1 MLLMGRKYEITSF
14 NTTAMSILEQLFPP
28 TLEEWETS
36 QAQVKNIVKQNQSF
50 LFDLFNLV
58 YEFPLPSIV
67 RPLLISMCTIFTLV
81 RWTGPITFI
90 RNLPAIAQ
98 DIIKSGIPDH
108 ATLNP
113 GAKQYCVL
121 GRMILTQL
129 VLQKFTRLYSGTDS
143 INAPDIKY
151 AIPTRNCD
159 SRATCSTDMRDIIVG
174 LVMVSGTKYAVSFL
188 PPSTRPTAVHGSR
201 LRLCSACFDQY
212 KELKINARQDV
223 WDELPGALKA
233 LDMQ

>member
-1 MLLMGRKYEITSF
+1 MRSLRSTFEFKSLPSRASVDFKTITSAVLVSMLLMGRKYEITSF
-14 NTTAMSILEQLFPP
+14 TTTAMSILEQLFPP

-50 LFDLFNLV
+50 LFDLFNLA

-113 GAKQYCVL
+113 GAK
-121 GRMILTQL
+121 
-129 VLQKFTRLYSGTDS
+129 
-143 INAPDIKY
+143 
-151 AIPTRNCD
+151 
-159 SRATCSTDMRDIIVG
+159 
-174 LVMVSGTKYAVSFL
+174 
-188 PPSTRPTAVHGSR
+188 
-201 LRLCSACFDQY
+201 
-212 KELKINARQDV
+212 
-223 WDELPGALKA
+223 
-233 LDMQ
+233 